1 MMWSADAQELD
12 RAVLA
17 TLRARDGQ
25 ATTVVLK
32 DGQSLEVLNIA
43 WGYEK
48 GEPFAH
54 ITTNISPDNEGLTID
69 FFLTG
74 EVGAIRDPFTGA
86 TLWTTPS
93 SGCSRPR

>member
-32 DGQSLEVLNIA
+32 DGRSLEVLNIA
-43 WGYEK
+43 WGYDE

-54 ITTNISPDNEGLTID
+54 VTTNISPDN
-69 FFLTG
+69 
-74 EVGAIRDPFTGA
+74 
-86 TLWTTPS
+86 
-93 SGCSRPR
+93 